1 MAFLKI
7 IILNDFYIIYIY
19 IYILLLIKGI
29 SKLSKSYQGLN
40 LGLQGHNA
48 LPLPSNHFI
57 YYKTNGV
64 MIGFIMLFIPNAL
77 QKPTLDIIFLMNK
90 LQSKR
95 FSHDVHIFN
104 IINK

>member
-1 MAFLKI
+1 
-7 IILNDFYIIYIY
+7 
-19 IYILLLIKGI
+19 
-29 SKLSKSYQGLN
+29 
-40 LGLQGHNA
+40 
-48 LPLPSNHFI
+48 
-57 YYKTNGV
+57 